1 MKVFFYIFIF
11 FLTLSCNNHWNEK
24 DKAQFVSD
32 CAAMYGG
39 EKICECLLGC
49 LENEF
54 NTYENA
60 LELIDGV
67 ALKSET
73 NLCLKNCK
81 D

>member
-1 MKVFFYIFIF
+1 
-11 FLTLSCNNHWNEK
+11 
-24 DKAQFVSD
+24 
-32 CAAMYGG
+32 MYGG